1 MIVLAERKEST
12 PASTWT
18 TYLCLLP
25 LENGSYRLDIRSRPP
40 ICEYSEWM
48 AGLREDE
55 VDFDDMELPDSIDG
69 VDVYG
74 IEDGFILADEL
85 PEPLNDEEMSGE
97 FTTQSLGVAKEAL
110 ERWNWQDVSELDLLS
125 SISKIPIDQDV

>member
-18 TYLCLLP
+18 NYLCLLP
-25 LENGSYRLDIRSRPP
+25 LENGSYRLDIRSHPP
-40 ICEYSEWM
+40 ICEYGEWM
-48 AGLREDE
+48 AGLQEDGADLE
-55 VDFDDMELPDSIDG
+55 DVELPESIDG
-69 VDVYG
+69 VDIYG
-74 IEDGFILADEL
+74 VEDGFILADEL

-110 ERWNWQDVSELDLLS
+110 KKWNWHEVTLDQIADAMKL
-125 SISKIPIDQDV
+125 